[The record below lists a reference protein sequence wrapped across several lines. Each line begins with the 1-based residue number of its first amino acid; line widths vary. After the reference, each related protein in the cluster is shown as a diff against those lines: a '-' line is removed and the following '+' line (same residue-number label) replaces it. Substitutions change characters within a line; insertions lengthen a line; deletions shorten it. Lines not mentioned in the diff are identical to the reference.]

1 MNKNRPKP
9 LQILL
14 MLGFA
19 LSCFGL
25 LLFLWSSFGG
35 PVPLRG
41 KPYEVTAKFVRG
53 PELASYADVR
63 VSGIT
68 VGKVTRIQRSGDG
81 ATVRMKIDPEYAP
94 LPKDTRATLRTKTL
108 LGETFV
114 DLSFGSRKKARE
126 PGQAIADGG
135 RIPGAQ
141 VERTTQL
148 DQILDAFDE
157 PTRRDLRRVIASLD
171 ETTRG
176 RGKDI
181 NTTLATVGPTSESA
195 DALFDIL
202 NRQSGEIRSGT
213 QDLGTTFA
221 AIGRREGAIKGITR
235 SGRQL
240 LETTAGIT
248 PSLRE
253 TLRLLP
259 AFLSETRRTMRSA
272 RETAG
277 VAKPVVDELRP
288 VTPLIRPALQQLG
301 VLAPELRQA
310 LVELGPVIGQAR
322 EGLPAL
328 RRVLEAVGPVSDR
341 LAPVSEDLLPIAEF
355 LKQYRREVMVTFAN
369 AASATQATAP
379 DSSGVQR
386 SYLRIAA
393 PINGETLAGQR
404 TRNPANR
411 FSPYP
416 RAGELELAGTGRNPS
431 FSCDHTSNP
440 SGVLTGL
447 LDLSG
452 LGKPDCVP
460 QQPQDVAGSKTVYPR
475 LQPITPQQVRER
487 GLAK

>member
-35 PVPLRG
+35 TVPLRG

-68 VGKVTRIQRSGDG
+68 VGKVTRIRRTGDG
-81 ATVRMKIDPEYAP
+81 ATVRMKIDPEYVP
-94 LPKDTRATLRTKTL
+94 LPTDTRATLRTKTL

-114 DLSFGSRKKARE
+114 DLSFGSRRKAKETGRF
-126 PGQAIADGG
+126 IADGG
-135 RIPGAQ
+135 RIPAANVQ
-141 VERTTQL
+141 PATQL
-148 DQILDAFDE
+148 DEILDAFDA
-157 PTRRDLRRVIASLD
+157 PTRRDLRKVIGSLD
-171 ETTRG
+171 EATDG

-181 NTTLATVGPTSESA
+181 NTTLANVGPTSESA
-195 DALFDIL
+195 DALLDLL
-202 NRQSGEIRSGT
+202 NRQSAEIRSGT

-221 AIGRREGAIKGITR
+221 AIGRREGAIKGITQ

-240 LETTAGIT
+240 LETTAAIT

-259 AFLSETRRTMRSA
+259 SFLDETRRTMRSA
-272 RETAG
+272 RVTAG
-277 VAKPVVDELRP
+277 IAKPAIDDLRP

-322 EGLPAL
+322 DGLPAV
-328 RRVLEAVGPVSDR
+328 RRVLEAIGPVSDR
-341 LAPVSEDLLPIAEF
+341 LVPVSEDLLPITEF
-355 LKQYRREVMVTFAN
+355 LKRYRREVMVTFAN
-369 AASATQATAP
+369 AASATQATAA
-379 DSSGVQR
+379 DSRGVQR

-393 PINGETLAGQR
+393 PINGETIAGQR

-416 RAGELELAGTGRNPS
+416 NAGELELAGTGRNPS
-431 FSCDHTSNP
+431 FSCDHLKNP
-440 SGVLTGL
+440 SGLLTGL

-460 QQPQDVAGSKTVYPR
+460 QQPQDVGGSKTVYPR
-475 LQPITPQQVRER
+475 LQPVTPQQVRER